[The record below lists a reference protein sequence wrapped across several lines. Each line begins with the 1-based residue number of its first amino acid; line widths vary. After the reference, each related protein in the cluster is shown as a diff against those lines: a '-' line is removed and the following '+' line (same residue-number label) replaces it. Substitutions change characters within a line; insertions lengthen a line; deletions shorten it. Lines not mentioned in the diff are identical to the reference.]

1 MDIRTKLVFA
11 LVSVALASMLALGV
25 VAYGSAE
32 SELRERRVQQLE
44 GVADL
49 KAAAVRTV
57 VAGWVD
63 RMALVAD
70 GSELR
75 VSLSEYQRTG
85 GAAPASRVERV
96 LRDAVSVS
104 RLFEVLSVYD
114 ATGRFVVGSGG
125 RTAELESPLP
135 QGVVFDGVVFGED
148 GRARAVWLA
157 PIVVGGEP
165 IGALRAELL
174 ANEIEDLSTN
184 YSGLGET
191 GETLV
196 VAERAGD
203 VLVLHP
209 VRFPPAGVAA
219 AGWSIDQDVGALRAL
234 GGDEVRTTGQVTDY
248 RGELVWAATR
258 RIDETGWG
266 VVVKI
271 DESEHVE
278 PVEAVRND
286 MVQLAIT
293 LAAFAIA
300 LGTLVGIRFAMPIT
314 RLAEAATEIG
324 QGKLDT
330 RTGIDRRDE
339 VGLLA
344 KTLDDMA
351 EALEGQVSLLTE
363 YRRFFDESI
372 DLLCIAS
379 TDGYFKRVNA
389 AFIRELGWS
398 EEELLSV
405 PFIEKVHPDDRAAT
419 RAELETL
426 ASGSPTI
433 RFTNRYECRDG
444 SYKYLRWNAYPEAES
459 DRLYAIARVAQGPGA
474 DS

>member
-32 SELRERRVQQLE
+32 SELRDRRLQQLE

-57 VAGWVD
+57 VAGWED

-75 VSLSEYQRTG
+75 VSLSEYERTG
-85 GAAPASRVERV
+85 GAAPVARIDRI
-96 LRDAVSVS
+96 LRDAVAVS
-104 RLFEVLSVYD
+104 DLFEALSVFD
-114 ATGRFVVGSGG
+114 AAGRFVVGSGG
-125 RTAELESPLP
+125 RTPDRSAPLP
-135 QGVVFDGVVFGED
+135 DHIAFEGVVFGED
-148 GRARAVWLA
+148 DRTRVVWWA

-165 IGALRAELL
+165 LGALRAELI
-174 ANEIEDLSTN
+174 ASEIEDLSTN
-184 YSGLGET
+184 YSGLGTT

-196 VAERAGD
+196 VSEVDGD
-203 VLVLHP
+203 VRVLHP
-209 VRFPPAGVAA
+209 VRFPPPGTAA
-219 AGWSIDQDVGALRAL
+219 SGWSIDEDVGALRAL
-234 GGDEVRTTGQVTDY
+234 GGDEVRTSGQVTDY

-258 RIDETGWG
+258 RVDETGWG

-278 PVEAVRND
+278 PIEAVRDN
-286 MVQLAIT
+286 MIQLAIT

-339 VGLLA
+339 VGVLA

-351 EALEGQVSLLTE
+351 EALEGQVSLLSE

-389 AFIRELGWS
+389 AFIRELGWT

-405 PFIEKVHPDDRAAT
+405 PFIERVHPDDRGAT
-419 RAELETL
+419 EAELDTL
-426 ASGSPTI
+426 ASGTPTI

-444 SYKYLRWNAYPEAES
+444 SYKLLRWNAYPEAES
-459 DRLYAIARVAQGPGA
+459 DRLYAIARVAA
-474 DS
+474 ESDS